1 MSELIRIHPESI
13 GVKNYGGDLP
23 IHVACREGASKEV
36 IEAILN
42 GDEFESVKVADC
54 EGRLPLHLAASNQHI
69 SPKTIQNLILVNDRA
84 TRIPDDF
91 NLLPLHWACSKNAS
105 PRVVETI
112 IQAYP
117 YAVEAQDAW
126 GRSPL
131 ALAKMSKN
139 PEKATIVE
147 LLSRDVSSWTTAM
160 MSTVVT
166 LSNKVMEAE
175 KMEEQFK
182 EQNQTIESLNQV
194 NEKKERHVDTLKLE
208 LKLLEERFVDE
219 IQYLQ
224 QKHMKELKQQKAQS
238 DETIARLTKEKEEA
252 EKKLA
257 GLKKLVDEVVSQL
270 KQHQSIVEDKEA
282 DRKKLKQKA
291 IALLKKIEDH
301 KQSAKSTFDENKKLK
316 DECSN
321 LQDELERRDEQMK
334 ELRSSFQQPMRI
346 LHNDS
351 NDNDIR
357 ALSTLE
363 ESYDETAEYGHNN
376 RYNNQPRERV
386 SSYNVGNYCCTKLD
400 DGSSASY
407 L

>member
-1 MSELIRIHPESI
+1 M
-13 GVKNYGGDLP
+13 
-23 IHVACREGASKEV
+23 
-36 IEAILN
+36 N

-238 DETIARLTKEKEEA
+238 DETIARLRKGRGRKETCWF
-252 EKKLA
+252 EKI
-257 GLKKLVDEVVSQL
+257 G
-270 KQHQSIVEDKEA
+270 
-282 DRKKLKQKA
+282 R
-291 IALLKKIEDH
+291 
-301 KQSAKSTFDENKKLK
+301 
-316 DECSN
+316 
-321 LQDELERRDEQMK
+321 
-334 ELRSSFQQPMRI
+334 
-346 LHNDS
+346 
-351 NDNDIR
+351 
-357 ALSTLE
+357 
-363 ESYDETAEYGHNN
+363 
-376 RYNNQPRERV
+376 
-386 SSYNVGNYCCTKLD
+386 
-400 DGSSASY
+400 
-407 L
+407 